1 VFNATLYTTQHAL
14 NTQRK
19 ERFNSL
25 HINNS
30 LL

>member
-19 ERFNSL
+19 ERINSL
-25 HINNS
+25 QSNTT